1 MWLLQIWKWKDLSW
15 SVIWTVTS
23 DALLKKCF
31 VQKGKFGGKK
41 ASCHEKNTL
50 NRENSG
56 KMLPQV
62 RKSRHSQW
70 PMPGEFSWGSVQQGL
85 RHTATRRTSV
95 WKDPMHVS
103 SSLLTPLS
111 SSLKINECLIAVYT
125 RVSYLFFFFQAQK
138 LAFPQMKRFKP
149 RSGHNLVHSF
159 YYNEIYIAGLGGR
172 REERVLGKWLPL
184 LFCHLPGLWVKS
196 FN

>member
-1 MWLLQIWKWKDLSW
+1 MIFLCWYQQNGVYLLLKIMWLLQIWKWKDLSW

-125 RVSYLFFFFQAQK
+125 RVSYLFFFFRPRNWPSLRWKDLNHA
-138 LAFPQMKRFKP
+138 LAITWFTIFIITRYIL
-149 RSGHNLVHSF
+149 LV
-159 YYNEIYIAGLGGR
+159 
-172 REERVLGKWLPL
+172 
-184 LFCHLPGLWVKS
+184 
-196 FN
+196 